1 MQQYGDKFLSLDLSS
16 DGARKSIS
24 NGANTMRIATLFR
37 RVSGTVA
44 AASLAL
50 AVGMG
55 DASAATQTGW
65 VGPTPP
71 GEGGQLYLTTST
83 INNAPLEA
91 SSRIYTA
98 FGNSVPTAQM
108 GVQARL
114 FKSGVLCQITSY
126 VFNPLPANQIS
137 TNTYGN
143 CGSGSYNSHGFVK
156 YWTGTAYGDFLTFPT
171 DPLNFTAPPTLAS
184 KSPTA
189 APKTDSAT
197 NSQGL
202 TIGSAETA
210 QTEND
215 QPDLIAAYGTG
226 GEAGYIKKTDL
237 AAQTPATPTEA
248 AKATDPAPST
258 IPLYAENGSTVIG
271 SFTIQ

>member
-1 MQQYGDKFLSLDLSS
+1 
-16 DGARKSIS
+16 
-24 NGANTMRIATLFR
+24 MRIARLVR
-37 RVSGTVA
+37 CVSGSIA
-44 AASLAL
+44 AVSLAL
-50 AVGMG
+50 VVGMG
-55 DASAATQTGW
+55 DASAATKTGW
-65 VGPTPP
+65 VGPTPA

-114 FKSGVLCQITSY
+114 FKSGVLCQITGY

-171 DPLNFTAPPTLAS
+171 DPLNFTAPAALARS
-184 KSPTA
+184 
-189 APKTDSAT
+189 APKTAPTT
-197 NSQGL
+197 NAQGQ
-202 TIGSAETA
+202 TIGSAESSR
-210 QTEND
+210 TED
-215 QPDLIAAYGTG
+215 QQPDLIAAYGTN

-237 AAQTPATPTEA
+237 TAHTPANLTDA
-248 AKATDPAPST
+248 AATTDPAPRT
-258 IPLYAENGSTVIG
+258 IPLYEENGSTTIG